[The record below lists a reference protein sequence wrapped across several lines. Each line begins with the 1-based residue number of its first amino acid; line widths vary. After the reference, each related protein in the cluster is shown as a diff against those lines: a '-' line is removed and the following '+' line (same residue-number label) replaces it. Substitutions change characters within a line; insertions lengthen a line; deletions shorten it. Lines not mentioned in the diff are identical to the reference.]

1 MQKIKD
7 LQDAQRAL
15 KDQKEKC
22 AAEIKNAMKR
32 KKRLQDRASQ
42 LSDGDL
48 VEVLRMRKAK
58 KEGLTSAPSM
68 PPLEDVTADP

>member
-7 LQDAQRAL
+7 LQDVQKAL
-15 KDQKEKC
+15 KEQKKKC
-22 AAEIKNAMKR
+22 ATEIKNAMKR
-32 KKRLQDRASQ
+32 KKRLQERTSQ

-58 KEGLTSAPSM
+58 KEGVQTEATTESREESQAGQ
-68 PPLEDVTADP
+68 

>member
-15 KDQKEKC
+15 KEQKKKY
-22 AAEIKNAMKR
+22 ATEIRNAMKR

-58 KEGLTSAPSM
+58 KETPVPSGAAPEVSEEA
-68 PPLEDVTADP
+68 P